1 MGSVRAA
8 GEGRCSVTPTTLPA
22 LRVAVVRVLVARGE
36 SAAAL
41 TVTCQ
46 PRDTGVTGGPEG
58 VICALW
64 PVDGVHPL
72 EVYAVADPGDEATA
86 IARAWAAFVGRVL
99 HDGTRAE
106 AALARAQEA
115 CDRAR
120 AALAAAREVGE

>member
-1 MGSVRAA
+1 MSA
-8 GEGRCSVTPTTLPA
+8 PTTLPA
-22 LRVAVVRVLVARGE
+22 LRAAVARVLVARGE

-46 PRDTGVTGGPEG
+46 PRDTGVTGGPAG
-58 VICALW
+58 VVCALW
-64 PVDGVHPL
+64 PARGVHPL

-99 HDGTRAE
+99 HDGKRAE

-120 AALAAAREVGE
+120 AALAVAREVGE